1 MAEGILK
8 LGCPYV
14 FNMDMKL
21 PVNGVLP
28 VIAPWGTLTAVPLT
42 VKPGDIEGYR
52 RWLINPPVVEVR
64 IEPYTAPPKIAPLV
78 CPTNTSRSASGLVGG
93 SRSAR
98 MCRIPLR
105 LKGRSQTC

>member
-1 MAEGILK
+1 MGSLYLASHPDPSQMAEGILK

-52 RWLINPPVVEVR
+52 RI
-64 IEPYTAPPKIAPLV
+64 
-78 CPTNTSRSASGLVGG
+78 
-93 SRSAR
+93 
-98 MCRIPLR
+98 
-105 LKGRSQTC
+105 